1 VNAKELQASA
11 QRIGVVAD
19 PRAARPFRL
28 AAVRLSDEDPDTD
41 AHRAAAT
48 EAASLLVGLALADA
62 NEDLRRLLT
71 PDPAATEVIWTVAC
85 YQIGDLTPSAI
96 RDFPDP
102 VDAVATVAACAEE
115 MHVAA
120 ELVASTAQGLR
131 WTAVLR
137 TNDLLSFQL
146 PSADTASDASRER
159 PGDLS
164 AALKRWR
171 ERLADWSAHA
181 GHERD
186 TESVGFAQLNAIE
199 TTAFSA
205 TETLPSVVSSVLPSA
220 GPSVTSVAF
229 NERFSSLEQR
239 LSGLEASISGLASVL
254 ERVSGSIE
262 QTIET
267 RFRSMTSLMSSA
279 LSDLEYNLGARVD
292 KASHRVAT
300 TLCDSASDNVIH
312 IRDVRD
318 PVAALPLGLG
328 AALAEETAVVLQGM
342 RAGLTPL
349 TEEMVQ
355 RVSSLERAVGGG
367 LEATTTLLRDDMAVL
382 FDAVASLQRD
392 LAVSPAEPAVDVRS

>member
-11 QRIGVVAD
+11 VRIGVEAD

-28 AAVRLSDEDPDTD
+28 AAVRLSDEPPDSD

-62 NEDLRRLLT
+62 SDDLRRLLT

-102 VDAVATVAACAEE
+102 VDAIATVAACSEE
-115 MHVAA
+115 SHVAA

-186 TESVGFAQLNAIE
+186 TQSVGFAQLDAIE
-199 TTAFSA
+199 TTILSSSP
-205 TETLPSVVSSVLPSA
+205 TLPSVMSSTIVPSA
-220 GPSVTSVAF
+220 PSATSVAF

-239 LSGLEASISGLASVL
+239 LSGLEVSISGLVSVL
-254 ERVSGSIE
+254 ERVSTNIE

-267 RFRSMTSLMSSA
+267 RFRSMVSSMHSA
-279 LSDLEYNLGARVD
+279 LSDLEYNLGTRVD
-292 KASHRVAT
+292 KASRRVAT
-300 TLCDSASDNVIH
+300 TLCDSASGNVIH
-312 IRDVRD
+312 VRDVRD
-318 PVAALPLGLG
+318 QTPSLELGLG

-342 RAGLTPL
+342 RAGLAPL
-349 TEEMVQ
+349 TNEMVQ
-355 RVSSLERAVGGG
+355 RVSSLERVVEGS
-367 LEATTTLLRDDMAVL
+367 LEVTTARLRDDMAVL

-392 LAVSPAEPAVDVRS
+392 VAASAAAPAVDVRS

>member
-1 VNAKELQASA
+1 VNKTELQASA
-11 QRIGVVAD
+11 QRIGVEAD

-28 AAVRLSDEDPDTD
+28 AAVRLSDEQHDSD
-41 AHRAAAT
+41 AYRAAAT

-62 NEDLRRLLT
+62 SDDLRRLLT

-102 VDAVATVAACAEE
+102 VDAVATVAACTEE
-115 MHVAA
+115 AHVAA

-171 ERLADWSAHA
+171 ERLVDWSAHA

-186 TESVGFAQLNAIE
+186 TEAVGFAQLDAVE
-199 TTAFSA
+199 A
-205 TETLPSVVSSVLPSA
+205 TLMPSPQSLPSVMSSAVT
-220 GPSVTSVAF
+220 PSVTSVAF

-239 LSGLEASISGLASVL
+239 LSGLEASIGGLASVL

-262 QTIET
+262 QTIES
-267 RFRSMTSLMSSA
+267 RFRSMASMMNSA

-318 PVAALPLGLG
+318 QAPALQLSLGT
-328 AALAEETAVVLQGM
+328 ALAEETAVVLKGM

-349 TEEMVQ
+349 TNEMVQ
-355 RVSSLERAVGGG
+355 RVSSLERSMGEG
-367 LEATTTLLRDDMAVL
+367 LEASTAKLRDDMAVL

-392 LAVSPAEPAVDVRS
+392 LSASPAVDVRS